1 MKSWR
6 RPALSIVVVV
16 YNMDREARRTLY
28 SLSTKYQRGVSGRDY
43 EVVVIDNGSM
53 PPFPA
58 SYVQTLE
65 GRFEYFHI
73 DDARPSPATAVNFG
87 VRRSR
92 GEYVG
97 IMLDGARLTSPGIL
111 QYALRAFRAFR
122 NPIVT
127 TLAWHLGPDIH
138 RRAVAQHGYDRQR
151 EDELLARIRW
161 PEDGYRLFEI
171 AALAG
176 SSREGWFAPPAES
189 SSLFMSRSSFEALG
203 GYDERFDQPGGGLV
217 NMDTYARACAL
228 PDSELVM
235 LLGEGTFHQIHGGVM
250 TSATE
255 DESQRKL
262 AAWTAQ
268 YAAIRNTPPRPPQK
282 YSHYIGHVP
291 PPALGSIL
299 ASAEAAIQRQE

>member
-1 MKSWR
+1 M
-6 RPALSIVVVV
+6 I
-16 YNMDREARRTLY
+16 
-28 SLSTKYQRGVSGRDY
+28 
-43 EVVVIDNGSM
+43 
-53 PPFPA
+53 
-58 SYVQTLE
+58 
-65 GRFEYFHI
+65 
-73 DDARPSPATAVNFG
+73 
-87 VRRSR
+87 
-92 GEYVG
+92 
-97 IMLDGARLTSPGIL
+97 DGARLTSPGII

-138 RRAVAQHGYDRQR
+138 RRAVAQHGYDRR
-151 EDELLARIRW
+151 MEDELLARIRW

-176 SSREGWFAPPAES
+176 SSRDGWFAPTAES
-189 SSLFMSRSSFEALG
+189 SSLFMSRSSLEALG

-268 YAAIRNTPPRPPQK
+268 YAAIRNTPPRAPQK
-282 YSHYIGHVP
+282 YPHYIGHVP
-291 PPALGSIL
+291 PPALWSIL
-299 ASAEAAIQRQE
+299 ASAEAVIREQKPRTALLRKLKEEFRRLDSQPGRVIETINPILRGWVNYFRVGHASRCFAFVQEWVEKKVRRHMMRARGGGGFGWKRWK